1 MKINNFNNNINVNT
15 QQVNNNPYP
24 KTKPMPMDSVSFS
37 KVAPKKSNDEK
48 FIELREKISEKM
60 EPLMS
65 NTEEACWDFYTNS
78 SDENMAKM
86 NEAEDK
92 SFEFYDNP
100 EIYQELKEINKS
112 GGVKDKKL
120 QKQLRT
126 LTSAFGDGIE
136 YKAEMKAMS
145 EKENEISQKLNSYQM
160 KIDGKPISKAEIGK
174 IMETE
179 KNPEIR
185 KKAADAKIKSG
196 DLIANDL
203 VELVKIRND
212 FAKKK
217 GYDNYFDMKL
227 KEDYDIEPEELDK
240 LLTDVSEKTK
250 NSNAKVM
257 NGIKKDLAEA
267 FNVKPEDLR
276 NYHFGYLAGEDPE
289 KAVNEAIKTK
299 EEVVDISKKAYSGMG
314 YDIDKLPIKLDLFP
328 RENKNTHGFSFPIK
342 AGKDAR
348 ILANLTDNVSSVDTL
363 MHELGHS
370 VFTVKTN
377 PDLPYME
384 QDTTS
389 TMTEAVAMMMGD
401 MIRTEGL
408 AKDKISPETNEKF
421 MKSLGKEESTFV
433 GSSMAIIDFER
444 NMYKNP
450 DQDLKQLWKDMG
462 VKYKGRSEKDEPT
475 NEWATIPHFL
485 SHPAYY
491 QNYFRASLI
500 KAQLYDGLTKKLGK
514 LTENKNTAKYLDENI
529 FQYGGSKTD
538 DEILKK
544 VTGKKLSAD
553 AFCERLNKLV
563 QE

>member
-1 MKINNFNNNINVNT
+1 MKINNFNSNIRVNNQNVNT
-15 QQVNNNPYP
+15 NPYQ
-24 KTKPMPMDSVSFS
+24 KTKPMPMDSVTFS
-37 KVAPKKSNDEK
+37 GVQPKMSNDEK
-48 FIELREKISEKM
+48 FIELREKISKDM

-65 NTEEACWDFYTNS
+65 DAEAACWDFYTNS
-78 SDENMAKM
+78 TEENMNKM
-86 NEAEDK
+86 NVAQDK
-92 SFEFYDNP
+92 STEFFDNA
-100 EIYQELKEINKS
+100 EIYAELKEINKS

-120 QKQLRT
+120 QKQLRN

-136 YKAEMKAMS
+136 YKAEMKAMN

-160 KIDGKPISKAEIGK
+160 TIDGKPISKAEIGK

-196 DLIANDL
+196 DLIADDL
-203 VELVKIRND
+203 VELVKMRND

-240 LLTDVSEKTK
+240 LLDDVAKNTK
-250 NSNAKVM
+250 DSNAKVM
-257 NGIKKDLAEA
+257 AGIKKDLSEA

-276 NYHFGYLAGEDPE
+276 SYHFGYLAGEDPE
-289 KAVNEAIKTK
+289 KIVNDSIKTK
-299 EEVVDISKKAYSGMG
+299 EEVVEMSKKAYAGMG
-314 YDIDKLPIKLDLFP
+314 YDIDELPIKLDLFP

-377 PDLPYME
+377 PELPYME

-408 AKDKISPETNEKF
+408 AKDKISPEVNEKF
-421 MKSLGKEESTFV
+421 AKSLGKEESTFV

-444 NMYKNP
+444 NMYENP
-450 DQDLKQLWKDMG
+450 DQDLKKLWKDMG
-462 VKYKGRSEKDEPT
+462 VKYKGRSEKDEAT

-514 LTENKNTAKYLDENI
+514 LTENKDTAKYLDENV

-538 DEILKK
+538 DEILEK
-544 VTGKKLSAD
+544 VTGKKLNAD
-553 AFCERLNKLV
+553 AFCKRLNKLV